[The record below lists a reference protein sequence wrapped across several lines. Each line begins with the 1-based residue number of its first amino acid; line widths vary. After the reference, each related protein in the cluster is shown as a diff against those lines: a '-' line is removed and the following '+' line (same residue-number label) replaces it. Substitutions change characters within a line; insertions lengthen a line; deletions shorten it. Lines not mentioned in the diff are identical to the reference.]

1 MNLKSISLYE
11 NMCFH
16 QSINLNIQSMKLKSS
31 ATSDTASVRGKQPNK
46 PMKAEDYQRI
56 ESDLQERFLQQQKQ
70 EDILRRQSWG
80 LHGDEDDFM
89 EPVID
94 QSIGLYCLEYEKGKN
109 TWHGFYVLQSIY
121 CIYCN
126 VAFTILHMELYM
138 LNYLRCVGEVHT

>member
-1 MNLKSISLYE
+1 MKLKSISFYE
-11 NMCFH
+11 NMYCY
-16 QSINLNIQSMKLKSS
+16 QSVNSNFQSMKLTFS

-94 QSIGLYCLEYEKGKN
+94 QSIG
-109 TWHGFYVLQSIY
+109 
-121 CIYCN
+121 
-126 VAFTILHMELYM
+126 
-138 LNYLRCVGEVHT
+138 